1 MLCARQGR
9 PIALTRTTRPMSN
22 SRLRRFVTGL
32 GIGYIHTI
40 ATIVVGLWLTPFL
53 LRRLGEH
60 DYGLWLLGGQV
71 LVYLALL
78 DLGVVA
84 LIPREIAGAAGT
96 ADDVHGNQRRLIGET
111 VRLICWQMPVVAAA
125 GAVAVFLLPSEW
137 AALRWPLTLVVITFV
152 VTFPCRLFGA
162 ILQGLQD
169 LGFLG
174 ASQVTAWIAG
184 TAIVIVAI
192 VMNAGLYS
200 LAWGWI
206 GTQMVG
212 AFMNWRRLRTKF
224 AQLIPDSVPSLGF
237 HAVTTHVKRSAWISV
252 SQLAQVLLAG
262 TDLVVVGKLLGPE
275 AVVPYACTAKL
286 PMMLANQP
294 QMFMQMALP
303 ALSELRTTASRE
315 HLFNVARSMT
325 QVMLLLSGSIVA
337 VVLAVNHSFVA
348 WWVGDTRFGGAGL
361 TALIL
366 LTMLVRHA
374 NATLYYTLFCFGYER
389 RIALTTVSDGLL
401 GLALMVP
408 LVWAFGPHG
417 AVLGSLAAVCV
428 VSLPANLLALA
439 REEGRSPFA
448 FFTPLGPWAVRF
460 VPVIAAI
467 AVLPVLWT
475 SRGLWSFAPLA
486 MGVSVVY
493 AIVMLPA
500 ALAPPLG
507 PMLIARLRPWLARVP
522 HLERRFARPA
532 PAR

>member
-1 MLCARQGR
+1 
-9 PIALTRTTRPMSN
+9 MSN
-22 SRLRRFVTGL
+22 SRLQRFVAGL
-32 GIGYIHTI
+32 GIGYVHTM

-53 LRRLGEH
+53 LSRLGAH
-60 DYGLWLLGGQV
+60 DYGLWLLGAQV

-84 LIPREIAGAAGT
+84 LVPREIAGAAGT
-96 ADDVHGNQRRLIGET
+96 PDDVHGKQRRLIGET
-111 VRLICWQMPVVAAA
+111 VRLIYWQMPLVAVA
-125 GAVAVFLLPSEW
+125 GAVAVLLLPSEW
-137 AALRWPLTLVVITFV
+137 AALRWPLTLVVVTFV
-152 VTFPCRLFGA
+152 VTFPCRLLGA

-169 LGFLG
+169 LAFLG

-184 TAIVIVAI
+184 TAIVVVAI
-192 VMNAGLYS
+192 AMDAGLYS

-206 GTQMVG
+206 GTQVVG
-212 AFMNWRRLRTKF
+212 AFMNWRRLHTTF
-224 AQLIPDSVPSLGF
+224 AAVVPDAIPSLGLR
-237 HAVTTHVKRSAWISV
+237 AVTTHIRRSAWISV

-275 AVVPYACTAKL
+275 AVVPYACTTKL

-303 ALSELRTTASRE
+303 ALSELRTTTSRE

-325 QVMLLLSGSIVA
+325 QVMLLLSGGIVA
-337 VVLAVNHSFVA
+337 VVLAVNHSFVS
-348 WWVGDTRFGGAGL
+348 WWVGESRFGGLGL

-366 LTMLVRHA
+366 LTMLLRHA

-401 GLALMVP
+401 GLAIMVP
-408 LVWAFGPHG
+408 LVSVLGLHG

-428 VSLPANLLALA
+428 VSVPANLIALA
-439 REEGRSPFA
+439 REEGGSPLT
-448 FFTPLGPWAVRF
+448 FFKPLVPWMVRF
-460 VPVIAAI
+460 VPLVG
-467 AVLPVLWT
+467 AVALLPLVWT
-475 SRGLWSFAPLA
+475 SRGLWSFGPLA

-493 AIVMLPA
+493 ATVMLPA

-522 HLERRFARPA
+522 HLQRHLAKPV

>member
-1 MLCARQGR
+1 
-9 PIALTRTTRPMSN
+9 MSN

-32 GIGYIHTI
+32 GIGYVHTI
-40 ATIVVGLWLTPFL
+40 ATVVVGLWLTPFL
-53 LRRLGEH
+53 LRNLGAH

-84 LIPREIAGAAGT
+84 LVPREIAGAVGT
-96 ADDVHGNQRRLIGET
+96 ADDVYGKQRRLIGET
-111 VRLICWQMPVVAAA
+111 VRLIVWQMPLVVLAAA
-125 GAVAVFLLPSEW
+125 IAVLLLPAEW
-137 AALRWPLTLVVITFV
+137 AALRWPMCIVVVTFV

-169 LGFLG
+169 LAFLG

-184 TAIVIVAI
+184 TAVVVIAI
-192 VMNAGLYS
+192 AMNAGLYS
-200 LAWGWI
+200 LAWGWV

-212 AFMNWRRLRTKF
+212 AIMNWSRLRATF
-224 AQLIPDSVPSLGF
+224 PEVVPSSIPSLGV
-237 HAVTTHVKRSAWISV
+237 ATVARYLKRSGWVSV

-286 PMMLANQP
+286 PTLLANQP

-315 HLFNVARSMT
+315 HLFQVARSMA
-325 QVMLLLSGSIVA
+325 QVMLLLSGGIVT
-337 VVLAVNHSFVA
+337 VVLAVNASFVS
-348 WWVGDTRFGGAGL
+348 WWVGEMSFGGLGL
-361 TALIL
+361 TSLIL

-374 NATLYYTLFCFGYER
+374 NATLNYTLFCFGHER

-408 LVWAFGPHG
+408 LVSSFGLYG
-417 AVLGSLAAVCV
+417 AVIGSLASVCL
-428 VSLPANLLALA
+428 VSLPANLLALG

-448 FFTPLGPWAVRF
+448 FFRVLGPWSIRF
-460 VPVIAAI
+460 VPIVG
-467 AVLPVLWT
+467 AVSLLPFVWT
-475 SRGLWSFAPLA
+475 SRGPWSFAPLA
-486 MGVSVVY
+486 LGVGILY

-500 ALAPPLG
+500 AQAPPLG
-507 PMLIARLRPWLARVP
+507 PMLMTRLRPWLSRVP
-522 HLERRFARPA
+522 QLKRHLAKPLDA